1 LIALG
6 NPHLSVTECANLA
19 KLVAATNGSKKAENT
34 RIMACISR
42 QVHSMA
48 DPAHVATLTNFG
60 IEFVMDTCWCMLLD
74 PPVVPSR
81 PDAVIMTNSGKY
93 AHYGPGLVQRRF
105 RMGSLA
111 DCIDAAR
118 TGQFRY
124 RRTTQQQH
132 WLTAAANRCQS
143 SSRTYA
149 TIGRRLL
156 TKR

>member
-1 LIALG
+1 
-6 NPHLSVTECANLA
+6 
-19 KLVAATNGSKKAENT
+19 VAATNGGKKAENT

-42 QVHSMA
+42 QVHSLA

-60 IEFVMDTCWCMLLD
+60 VEFVMDTCWCMLLD

-124 RRTTQQQH
+124 RRTNQQQH
-132 WLTAAANRCQS
+132 WLTAATTNRQF

-149 TIGRRLL
+149 TICRRFL